1 MGTGER
7 LHLRGSSPQVRPE
20 GSSRPNVR
28 STRRSHILKGR
39 EKAREPL
46 RFAVGAARADGV
58 LTRNRATPVPYR
70 RCVFDFEVGRTRN
83 ALGRD
88 MRQTLQVA
96 SDLAVRPR
104 PPDSSTPNRA
114 SLGLGDGSRRG
125 RWRLV

>member
-1 MGTGER
+1 MGTGEH

-58 LTRNRATPVPYR
+58 LTRNRAILVPYR
-70 RCVFDFEVGRTRN
+70 RCVVDFEVGRTRN
-83 ALGRD
+83 PPLDVTCGR
-88 MRQTLQVA
+88 RYKSPAILRL
-96 SDLAVRPR
+96 SHGRPI
-104 PPDSSTPNRA
+104 
-114 SLGLGDGSRRG
+114 RRRRTG
-125 RWRLV
+125 PS